1 MMVRNQELWIYTLAM
16 LGLSGLLSA
25 AIYQW
30 APQAA
35 VAALCGFVLL
45 TVCSLLFTRRRYR
58 QIAQLNDYLQQVA
71 SGDFS
76 LDIRTHQEGEL
87 SLLRTEIYKVVLRL
101 SEQKDQMERERQ
113 ALADAISNISHQLKT
128 PVTSMVVMT
137 DLLRHEGLEAEKRQ
151 QFTRSIH
158 IQLQRIEWLVS
169 SLLKLA
175 KVDAGVIR
183 FQRRREKVE
192 DLLRE
197 ALAPIQIP
205 LEIKNIRVE
214 IRGDAGA
221 VLLCDRQWTAEAL
234 LNILKN
240 CMEHTPEGG
249 RIQADI
255 KDTALY
261 TQIVILDSGPGIA
274 RQDLPYIFN
283 RFYRGKNAGEV
294 GVGIGLAMARSFLD
308 GQNADLSAAPGPG
321 GHFVIRFYKQGAI

>member
-1 MMVRNQELWIYTLAM
+1 MIRNRELWLFTLAM
-16 LGLSGLLSA
+16 LGVSALISA

-35 VAALCGFVLL
+35 AAALCGFLLL
-45 TVCSLLFTRRRYR
+45 TALSLIFTRRRYR
-58 QIAQLNDYLQQVA
+58 QIAQLNDYLQQAA

-128 PVTSMVVMT
+128 PITSMVVMT
-137 DLLRHEGLEAEKRQ
+137 DLLREEGLEAEKRQ

-158 IQLQRIEWLVS
+158 TQLQRIEWLVS

-175 KVDAGVIR
+175 KLDAGVVR
-183 FQRRREKVE
+183 FQRRQERAES
-192 DLLRE
+192 LIQE

-205 LEIKNIRVE
+205 LELKNIQTE
-214 IRGDAGA
+214 IRGDADA
-221 VLLCDRQWTAEAL
+221 LLLCDRQWTVEAL
-234 LNILKN
+234 VNILKN
-240 CMEHTPEGG
+240 CMEHTPAGG
-249 RIQADI
+249 RIQAEI

-261 TQIVILDSGPGIA
+261 TQVVILDSGPGVS

-283 RFYRGKNAGEV
+283 RFYRGKNAGE
-294 GVGIGLAMARSFLD
+294 GSVGIGLAMARSFLE
-308 GQNADLSAAPGPG
+308 GQNADLTAATGPG
-321 GHFVIRFYKQGAI
+321 GHFVIRFYKQMAI

>member
-1 MMVRNQELWIYTLAM
+1 MIRNREIWIYTLVM
-16 LGLSGLLSA
+16 LGFSALISA

-35 VAALCGFVLL
+35 AAALCGFLLL
-45 TVCSLLFTRRRYR
+45 TAFSLFFTGRRYR
-58 QIAQLNDYLQQVA
+58 QIAQLNDYLQQAA

-128 PVTSMVVMT
+128 PITSMVVMT
-137 DLLRHEGLEAEKRQ
+137 DLLREEGLEAEKRQ

-158 IQLQRIEWLVS
+158 TQLQRIEWLVS

-175 KVDAGVIR
+175 KLDAGVIR
-183 FQRRREKVE
+183 FQRRQE
-192 DLLRE
+192 LLRE

-205 LEIKNIRVE
+205 LELKEIQTE
-214 IRGDAGA
+214 IRGDTDA

-234 LNILKN
+234 VNILKN
-240 CMEHTPEGG
+240 CMEHTPKGG
-249 RIQADI
+249 RIQAEI
-255 KDTALY
+255 RDTALY
-261 TQIVILDSGPGIA
+261 TQIVILDSGPGIS

-283 RFYRGKNAGEV
+283 RFYRGKNAGE
-294 GVGIGLAMARSFLD
+294 GSVGIGLAMARSFLD
-308 GQNADLSAAPGPG
+308 GQNADLTAVAGPG

>member
-1 MMVRNQELWIYTLAM
+1 MIRNREIWIYTLVM
-16 LGLSGLLSA
+16 LGFSALISA

-35 VAALCGFVLL
+35 AAALCGFLLL
-45 TVCSLLFTRRRYR
+45 TAFSLFFTGRRYR
-58 QIAQLNDYLQQVA
+58 QIAQLNDYLQQAA

-76 LDIRTHQEGEL
+76 LDIRMHQEGEL

-128 PVTSMVVMT
+128 PITSMVVMT
-137 DLLRHEGLEAEKRQ
+137 DLLREEGLVAEKRQ

-158 IQLQRIEWLVS
+158 TQLQRIEWLVS

-175 KVDAGVIR
+175 KLDAGVIR
-183 FQRRREKVE
+183 FQRRQEPAGK
-192 DLLRE
+192 LLRE

-205 LEIKNIRVE
+205 LELKEIQTE
-214 IRGDAGA
+214 IRGDTDA

-234 LNILKN
+234 VNILKN
-240 CMEHTPEGG
+240 CMEHTPKGG
-249 RIQADI
+249 RIQAEI
-255 KDTALY
+255 RDTALY
-261 TQIVILDSGPGIA
+261 TQIVILDSGPGIS

-283 RFYRGKNAGEV
+283 RFYRGKNAGE
-294 GVGIGLAMARSFLD
+294 GSVGIGLAMARSFLD
-308 GQNADLSAAPGPG
+308 GQNADLTAVAGPG